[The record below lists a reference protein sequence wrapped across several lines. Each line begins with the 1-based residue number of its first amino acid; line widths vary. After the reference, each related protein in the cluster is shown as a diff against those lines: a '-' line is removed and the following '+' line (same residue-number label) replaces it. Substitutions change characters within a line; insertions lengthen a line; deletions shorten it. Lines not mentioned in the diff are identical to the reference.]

1 MAFLHLFI
9 INKSGGLIYNRELSS
24 IAPLIDVNI
33 LLSIGS
39 TFHSLCSIAVEA
51 CPVKKNSSTNGSNT
65 SSGGVGGGSGGNNSG
80 GSASLSASM
89 VANSAHNIGNN
100 NSSTNGA
107 GNSIIGGVGG
117 DMDDG
122 IEIIEGEGIILCCY
136 QTMTGVKF
144 VIT

>member
-51 CPVKKNSSTNGSNT
+51 CPVKKNK
-65 SSGGVGGGSGGNNSG
+65 SGNNDGGANNNNSAVGGSS
-80 GSASLSASM
+80 SLSASM
-89 VANSAHNIGNN
+89 VANSAHNIS
-100 NSSTNGA
+100 NSSAAA
-107 GNSIIGGVGG
+107 GNSIIGGLGE
-117 DMDDG
+117 MDDG
-122 IEIIEGEGIILCCY
+122 IEFIEGDGIVLCCY
-136 QTMTGVKF
+136 QTRTGVKF